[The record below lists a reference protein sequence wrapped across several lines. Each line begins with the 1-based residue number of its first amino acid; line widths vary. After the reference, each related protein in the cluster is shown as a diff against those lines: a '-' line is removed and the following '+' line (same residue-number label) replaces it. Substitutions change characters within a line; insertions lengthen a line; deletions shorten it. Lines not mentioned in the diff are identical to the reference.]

1 MKKIMRA
8 LLCTVFAS
16 VLIFSVSVTASA
28 KSQRVFDN
36 AEILTDKE
44 VRTLEKEIS
53 DLKEKHEDY
62 DFVILTVNEYVS
74 GDPVDYAEDFYLRS
88 GHRFKDKGFMM
99 LVNMRSRQVTVSAI
113 GDAQNRMNKK
123 TNQAARDDIVEELKN
138 EDYYEAGHVF
148 LSHAENAVIKGKYSL
163 SGIEIVVVLGA
174 AIIVFAVF
182 VFVVKHK
189 YGKEG
194 EAQPYPLKERSTVKI
209 TRREDNFVRE
219 YTTRTKIES
228 SSGGSGGGGGS
239 YHSSSSGGSSGGT
252 SSF

>member
-1 MKKIMRA
+1 MKKIIKV
-8 LLCTVFAS
+8 LTCTVFVSIMLLSFAS
-16 VLIFSVSVTASA
+16 MAFA

-62 DFVILTVNEYVS
+62 DFVILTINEYVS

-88 GHRFKDKGFMM
+88 GHHFKDKGFMM
-99 LVNMRSRQVTVSAI
+99 LINMRSRQVTVSAI
-113 GDAQNRMNKK
+113 GDAQDRMNEK
-123 TNQAARDDIVEELKN
+123 TNKAARDDIVEELKDK
-138 EDYYEAGHVF
+138 DYYQAGHVF
-148 LSHAENAVIKGKYSL
+148 LSHAEDAVTKGKYRL
-163 SGIEIVVVLGA
+163 SAIEILVALGA
-174 AIIVFAVF
+174 AIIVFVVF
-182 VFVVKHK
+182 VSVVKHK

-194 EAQPYPLKERSTVKI
+194 EAQPYPLKERGSVKLTKKDDI
-209 TRREDNFVRE
+209 FVRE
-219 YTTRTKIES
+219 YVTHVKIES
-228 SSGGSGGGGGS
+228 SSGGGGGGGGS